1 MATAKI
7 LVVGNYQSG
16 KTTLCYD
23 VMEELGNKVT
33 RPAWYTATKGVEV
46 KYVIDDLQVVK
57 LLDCAGHPDY
67 RGFTEIYYESA
78 DAVVVVGPPG
88 DWAEQVR
95 DVAGYIPVV
104 HTGTEPNLADLGQ
117 IVSLWRE

>member
-7 LVVGNYQSG
+7 LVVGNYQTG

-23 VMEELGNKVT
+23 VMVACGNKVT

-46 KYVIDDLQVVK
+46 KHVIDGQQMVK

-67 RGFTEIYYESA
+67 RGFTELYYERA
-78 DAVVVVGPPG
+78 DAVVVVGPAG

-104 HTGTEPNLADLGQ
+104 YTTCTKPDLGQ